1 MASFDLRLE
10 NSYWSNGL
18 FNVGVDFERFLT
30 QDDGPVDI
38 YLEDETEP
46 LSGRITRSANKNATP
61 RVHGNKPL
69 ADWFQDNCKLGGV
82 VKVEIMSLKALR
94 IRNVATTPSSPSG

>member
-10 NSYWSNGL
+10 NSYWSRGF

-38 YLEDETEP
+38 YLENETEP

-61 RVHGNKPL
+61 RIYGNKPL
-69 ADWFQDNCKLGGV
+69 ADWFQDSCRLGSF
-82 VKVEIMSLKALR
+82 VKVEILSPAAIR
-94 IRNVATTPSSPSG
+94 IRNVSTAPSSPSD